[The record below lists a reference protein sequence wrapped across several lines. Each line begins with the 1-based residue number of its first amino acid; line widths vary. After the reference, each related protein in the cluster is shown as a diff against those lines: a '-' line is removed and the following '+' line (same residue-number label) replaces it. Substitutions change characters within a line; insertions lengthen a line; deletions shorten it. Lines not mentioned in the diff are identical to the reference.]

1 MRASL
6 NGVSSLLVISLNAGV
21 FESELVLVA
30 RSERRMSGVWND
42 VVPEAVFLEMSEP
55 GAVSGP
61 RMGENVERRREEPV
75 ECLGA
80 ECLEAIEDMRR
91 CPSP

>member
-1 MRASL
+1 M
-6 NGVSSLLVISLNAGV
+6 SSLLVISLNAGV

-42 VVPEAVFLEMSEP
+42 VVPVAVFLEMSEP

-61 RMGENVERRREEPV
+61 RMGENAERRKEEPV

-80 ECLEAIEDMRR
+80 ERLEAIEDMRR